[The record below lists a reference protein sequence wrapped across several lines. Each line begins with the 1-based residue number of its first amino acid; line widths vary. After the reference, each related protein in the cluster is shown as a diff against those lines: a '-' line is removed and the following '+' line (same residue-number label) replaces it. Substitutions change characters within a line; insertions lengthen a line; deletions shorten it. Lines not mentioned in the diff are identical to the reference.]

1 MTGRDDMKH
10 GKERQTG
17 RRYGVLAIPI
27 AVVVLIVYI
36 LFFNGNPLYFT
47 FGLLPNTMLRADNQT
62 VSMAAGRVL
71 LSEIHQ
77 EYRDIFGEEIW
88 NETTPDGTTME
99 EYARDQVQQM
109 LGRVAL
115 LNAVAEKE
123 GIVLSDA
130 EESEASLAAVR
141 YLSLTPEA
149 NREALGLTEENMT
162 EMFRQFAVAY
172 KYYDTVTA
180 GIDATTEVSAD
191 EARVIDIQ
199 YIAATSE
206 EEAQRLKAKIDGGQT
221 FIAACQEEQDLSP
234 EETELVRGMTESSF
248 EEAAFDLTTGENSD
262 IIASGDRYYIIHCL
276 SDNEANRTE
285 ANITRLKNE
294 KVLAQF
300 NTILSPVLDTTYIEV
315 NTLFWNRI
323 DITSLPDPAVTFTD
337 VYDEYFS

>member
-1 MTGRDDMKH
+1 MKH
-10 GKERQTG
+10 DTQKQSG
-17 RRYGVLAIPI
+17 RRFGFLAVPI
-27 AVVVLIVYI
+27 AAAVLIVYI

-47 FGLLPNTMLRADNQT
+47 FGLLPDTMLRAKDQT
-62 VSMAAGRVL
+62 VSMAAGKLL
-71 LSEIHQ
+71 LSEVHQ

-88 NETTPDGTTME
+88 NEETPDGTSME
-99 EYARDQVQQM
+99 EYARDQVRQM

-115 LNAVAEKE
+115 INAVAEDE

-130 EESEASLAAVR
+130 EESKASLAAVR

-149 NREALGLTEENMT
+149 NREALGLTEENLT
-162 EMFRQFAVAY
+162 QMFRQFAVAH
-172 KYYDTVTA
+172 KYYDTISA
-180 GIDATTEVSAD
+180 DISAKTEVSAD

-199 YIAATSE
+199 YVAASSQ
-206 EEAQRLKAKIDGGQT
+206 EEAERLKDRIDAGQT
-221 FIAACQEEQDLSP
+221 FIAACQGETDLSP

-248 EEAAFDLTTGENSD
+248 EEAAFALTTGENSD

-276 SDNEANRTE
+276 SDNEAGRTE

-294 KVLAQF
+294 KVLSEF
-300 NTILSPVLDTTYIEV
+300 NTALSPALASTYVEV

-323 DITSLPDPAVTFTD
+323 DISSLPDPAVTFTD